1 MWFFSDEQ
9 NMLLET
15 VRQFAKDEL
24 GPKIEHLDAEE
35 SFNRESFYKMG
46 ELGLLG
52 ITVKEEDGGAGLGA
66 IEATIATWAAAN
78 AAGISST

>member
-15 VRQFAKDEL
+15 VRQFSRAEL

-35 SFNRESFYKMG
+35 GFNR
-46 ELGLLG
+46 
-52 ITVKEEDGGAGLGA
+52 
-66 IEATIATWAAAN
+66 
-78 AAGISST
+78 